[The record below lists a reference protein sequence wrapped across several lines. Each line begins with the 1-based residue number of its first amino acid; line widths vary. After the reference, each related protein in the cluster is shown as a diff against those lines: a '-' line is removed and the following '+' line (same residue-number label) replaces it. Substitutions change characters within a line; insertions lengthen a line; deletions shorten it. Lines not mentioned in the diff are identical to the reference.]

1 MCSNHGAEGK
11 QLLNH
16 FKGKTD
22 LNCFAILNELL
33 LQASDTLC
41 YMHKASGLALLNLV
55 VSLTI
60 SVCMVSSLTAWN
72 KQSNSKQSDTERT
85 KQ

>member
-1 MCSNHGAEGK
+1 MCSNHDAEGI
-11 QLLNH
+11 QLLNN

-33 LQASDTLC
+33 LRASDTLC
-41 YMHKASGLALLNLV
+41 YMHEASGLALLNLV